1 MSCLLKL
8 FVLGSCLVYTVNG
21 HYVNTTR
28 SRRQAG
34 PNCLY
39 CDRVNQPHDCH
50 QKLQCESD
58 EACFTDE
65 YITEQ
70 GHIFYKVGCRAQSLC
85 GTGAGKGRRSEV
97 ERKDVAIH
105 VCEDCCT
112 GEYCNRMGCRAGP
125 PKGRSCYHCDFIKAP
140 SECEQVKTCEA
151 NQQCYIDEVLT
162 DEFELRFN
170 LGCVDTY
177 TCGQLNQAK
186 GRREEALSTL
196 CARCCDDDYCN
207 LACGKDATYPPPKPT
222 VLTSTTTASP
232 TTTTTTST
240 TVTTTTTMTS
250 TTVATTTPT
259 TTKTTSTPTMKTS
272 TTAKTLS
279 TTVTSKSV
287 TTPTTTT
294 TSLSSSQSTPET
306 STTTD
311 TTTSG
316 TSSTTPLASTE
327 STSAITFKPTTE
339 SGASSTSA
347 TVMQTSPTSSMSS
360 PSSSGTSPSTQVSMT
375 TSLSSD
381 TPPSSSV
388 TVTTSSSSVTET
400 SYVDTSTHSSSDTPT
415 SSYVSMTTDSFSG
428 KSSSVSMTTDVPPDT
443 KPTTYVDSSTSSY
456 TNTQPSSAYVSM
468 TTDVSPD
475 TQPTPYVDSSTSSYT
490 NTQPSSA
497 YVSMTTDVSPDTQP
511 TPYVDSSTSSYAN
524 TQPSSASVSMT
535 TDLSPDTQPTP
546 YVDSSTSSYA
556 NTQPSSASVSMT
568 TDVSSDTQPTPY
580 VDSSTSSYAN
590 TQPSSA
596 SVSMTTDMSP
606 DTQPTPYVDSSTSSY
621 TDTQSSSSV
630 AMTTSSSVT
639 SPTPTSIES
648 TTTPYDCSLN
658 ADIVFLVDHSDTN
671 VLDFHNNVDF
681 LKQTVN
687 ELRMSPTD
695 AQVALVAFNNNPD
708 LIQPLTD
715 DKNMAL
721 QGIDAISGLPIEG
734 PSYPD
739 TAIDE
744 ALQILNGPDSR
755 EFVDKIIIIITDG
768 ITNHTDV
775 TAAEAMAARDN
786 STFIFVFAP
795 SAQPTDPYELNITV
809 DASFILNTTDLML
822 TDFCQVIEARIN
834 GSFTFPT
841 TPEPMTTDATT
852 ETPTPTTSTTTTTT
866 TTTTTRAPA
875 VCYECQF
882 ESDMTQC
889 RHSLRCDEHHPSG
902 KDYTCFSGRVED
914 SGCYFSAACI
924 ELEACSVLRNTT
936 KNGGTVTFE
945 GYQYDDVE
953 CCDGVNCNHRDLVI
967 SPELHALHH
976 CDGPFNP

>member
-21 HYVNTTR
+21 HDVNTTR

-85 GTGAGKGRRSEV
+85 GTGAGKGRRSDV

-151 NQQCYIDEVLT
+151 NQQCYIDEVIT

-177 TCGQLNQAK
+177 TCGQLNHAK

-207 LACGKDATYPPPKPT
+207 LACGKDATYPPSKPT

-232 TTTTTTST
+232 TTITT
-240 TVTTTTTMTS
+240 TS

-272 TTAKTLS
+272 TPTKTLS

-306 STTTD
+306 STTTY

-327 STSAITFKPTTE
+327 STSEITFQPTTE
-339 SGASSTSA
+339 SSGSSTSA

-360 PSSSGTSPSTQVSMT
+360 PSSSGTSPSTQVLMT

-400 SYVDTSTHSSSDTPT
+400 SYVDTSTPSSSDTPT
-415 SSYVSMTTDSFSG
+415 SSSSSMTTDSFSG
-428 KSSSVSMTTDVPPDT
+428 KSSSVSMTTDVSPDT
-443 KPTTYVDSSTSSY
+443 QPTTSVDSSTSSY

-475 TQPTPYVDSSTSSYT
+475 TQPTTYVDSSTSSYA

-497 YVSMTTDVSPDTQP
+497 SVSMTTDVSPDTQP

-524 TQPSSASVSMT
+524 TQRSSASVSMT
-535 TDLSPDTQPTP
+535 TDVSPDTQPTT

-556 NTQPSSASVSMT
+556 NTQPSSASF
-568 TDVSSDTQPTPY
+568 
-580 VDSSTSSYAN
+580 
-590 TQPSSA
+590 
-596 SVSMTTDMSP
+596 SMTTDMSP

-721 QGIDAISGLPIEG
+721 QGVDAISGLPVEG

-795 SAQPTDPYELNITV
+795 SAQPTDPDELNITV

-841 TPEPMTTDATT
+841 TPEPMTTDETT
-852 ETPTPTTSTTTTTT
+852 ETTTTTTTTTTTYTT

-914 SGCYFSAACI
+914 SGCFFSAACI